1 MVGSFGV
8 GELTP
13 RVMSVAGVAGWVGRV
28 LDAVAELGAVGGGV
42 LVAAG
47 PASGVCAGAVVEAV
61 GAVVVAVGVVL
72 IDGSG

>member
-13 RVMSVAGVAGWVGRV
+13 GVMSLAGVAGWVGKV

-47 PASGVCAGAVVEAV
+47 PASGVCE
-61 GAVVVAVGVVL
+61 
-72 IDGSG
+72 SC